1 MPSQIVGTPSAY
13 VGRSAAKRS
22 RRSAGARCGPGK
34 IILIPIIAQTYGTP
48 QQLAW
53 NIGVA
58 GSTLSFADRHQWS
71 GWFAIS
77 VWITVERCE

>member
-1 MPSQIVGTPSAY
+1 M
-13 VGRSAAKRS
+13 
-22 RRSAGARCGPGK
+22 
-34 IILIPIIAQTYGTP
+34 PIIAQTYGTP

>member
-1 MPSQIVGTPSAY
+1 M
-13 VGRSAAKRS
+13 
-22 RRSAGARCGPGK
+22 
-34 IILIPIIAQTYGTP
+34 P

-58 GSTLSFADRHQWS
+58 GMTLSAADSPQWS